1 MHVDDIFTKA
11 HAAGKIPVSFE
22 MFPPKGELTLDKA
35 RDAAKKLSAYGP
47 DFISVT
53 CSAGGGRQFR
63 PDRRHRLDA
72 RERVQRQLCGAPYLH
87 FAHAGRA
94 QERIAQYKA
103 AGVENVLALRGD
115 RPTKDSPLYGAPSD
129 FSFAAQ
135 IIPALIEAGFCV
147 GGAAYPEGHIECES
161 LETSVEHLKL
171 KQDAGAS
178 FFVTQL
184 FFDNEYCY
192 RFLDLAEKAASRCP
206 SPAESCPL

>member
-53 CSAGGGRQFR
+53 CSAGEAAISPRPPPSPRCSRASSTSALWRTLPAFRSRGKGSRSASPSGKGRWWR
-63 PDRRHRLDA
+63 TCSP
-72 RERVQRQLCGAPYLH
+72 
-87 FAHAGRA
+87 FAAIGPR
-94 QERIAQYKA
+94 K
-103 AGVENVLALRGD
+103 
-115 RPTKDSPLYGAPSD
+115 TSPLYGASD

-184 FFDNEYCY
+184 FDK
-192 RFLDLAEKAASRCP
+192 RPLLDFWTLPKRPASRCP